1 MAETRNYPR
10 QIVVRVS
17 DDTYQR
23 LKQAADADRRP
34 HTQLARCILEDW
46 LEER

>member
-17 DDTYQR
+17 EDTYQR
-23 LKQAADADRRP
+23 LKEAADADRRP
-34 HTQLARCILEDW
+34 PTQLARKILEDW
-46 LEER
+46 LGR

>member
-17 DDTYQR
+17 EDTYQR
-23 LKQAADADRRP
+23 LKEAADADRRP
-34 HTQLARCILEDW
+34 QTQLARKILEDW
-46 LEER
+46 LGR